1 MVMESLFSR
10 NPRNY
15 FSCVGTNTDSGTGA
29 FRANFNTFKI
39 FADNFLRLKYLG
51 SKFWDGSH

>member
-15 FSCVGTNTDSGTGA
+15 FSCVGTNTDSGTGP

-39 FADNFLRLKYLG
+39 FADFLRLKYLG